1 MFVSAI
7 LTTCEY
13 CNGDVVIF
21 DDEAHSNTVKYKHRH
36 VCGQCKLLIDR
47 MTKIEKQWFY
57 L

>member
-1 MFVSAI
+1 VSAI